1 MTFPKAFPPQNSPN
15 CKTFTQLFLQIIETF
30 PIKSSRSQKQVV
42 VVVANCGYLLP
53 YLLLLDFFFIIIII
67 LFLFFG
73 GGLLGGFRVYSFAF
87 SFWGYF
93 SNSFFYKKNKL
104 LMFSKVSQFNLDEE
118 NCVFLTHTTM

>member
-1 MTFPKAFPPQNSPN
+1 M
-15 CKTFTQLFLQIIETF
+15 
-30 PIKSSRSQKQVV
+30 
-42 VVVANCGYLLP
+42 VVANCGYLLP
-53 YLLLLDFFFIIIII
+53 YLLLLDFYFYFY
-67 LFLFFG
+67 LFFG

-118 NCVFLTHTTM
+118 NGVFLTHTTM